1 MKFKKTIV
9 PVIIYTVEL
18 RLLCCEIVYLGN
30 KTRVDL
36 SSYNFN
42 FHLLLLALEKENNFL
57 ELKKITIFV
66 FHVQDVQVEHKEEM
80 IARNLVSDVL
90 N

>member
-57 ELKKITIFV
+57 ELKKSQFFSSMSRMYKLSIRRKWLQEI
-66 FHVQDVQVEHKEEM
+66 
-80 IARNLVSDVL
+80 
-90 N
+90 

>member
-9 PVIIYTVEL
+9 PVIIYAVEL

-57 ELKKITIFV
+57 ELKKSQFLSSMSRV
-66 FHVQDVQVEHKEEM
+66 YK
-80 IARNLVSDVL
+80 L
-90 N
+90 NIRRK